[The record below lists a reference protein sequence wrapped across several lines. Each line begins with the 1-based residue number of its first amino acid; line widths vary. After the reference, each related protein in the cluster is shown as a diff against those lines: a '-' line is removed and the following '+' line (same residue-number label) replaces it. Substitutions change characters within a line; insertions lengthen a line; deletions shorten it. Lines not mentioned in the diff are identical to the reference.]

1 MTGKTKKQILQELE
15 ESQKR
20 IQELQQEAD
29 RLKNYSFIHESDQKL
44 IHNLRL
50 QAEGHKYAIN
60 LLREKNIQLK
70 KEASELQAQISAK
83 NEEEVN
89 QFIEQIKAERDE
101 SDKKLR
107 QMKAQLKNSRNI
119 SFLNSLEE
127 RCAALENEKKCLEE
141 YKFFL
146 ENEVK
151 ELKFQIEGYENHFQ
165 ELGKTLEKSSD
176 YYIKTIKE
184 LQEENRKLWSSSS
197 HNNRNAGRKKNNE
210 EIRKR
215 YLTFCSLMKKK
226 TSMKDI
232 MEIMQISRS
241 TYYRVLK
248 EYKIKSEDLMRN

>member
-89 QFIEQIKAERDE
+89 QFIEQIKAERDDCITE
-101 SDKKLR
+101 CFHGSG
-107 QMKAQLKNSRNI
+107 I
-119 SFLNSLEE
+119 SGALCFSIYQCTPGGVCIIILPAFISV
-127 RCAALENEKKCLEE
+127 AA
-141 YKFFL
+141 
-146 ENEVK
+146 V
-151 ELKFQIEGYENHFQ
+151 
-165 ELGKTLEKSSD
+165 
-176 YYIKTIKE
+176 
-184 LQEENRKLWSSSS
+184 
-197 HNNRNAGRKKNNE
+197 AA
-210 EIRKR
+210 EIII
-215 YLTFCSLMKKK
+215 CSQYPV
-226 TSMKDI
+226 I
-232 MEIMQISRS
+232 
-241 TYYRVLK
+241 V
-248 EYKIKSEDLMRN
+248 